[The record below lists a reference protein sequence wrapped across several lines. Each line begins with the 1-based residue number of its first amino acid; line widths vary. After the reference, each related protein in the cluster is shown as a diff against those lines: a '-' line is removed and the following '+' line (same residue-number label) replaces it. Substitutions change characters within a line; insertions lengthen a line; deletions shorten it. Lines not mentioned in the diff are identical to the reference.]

1 MKKFLIPLATALAA
15 LLPHSNTSATIAPAI
30 KFFYSNR
37 TSIEPTASLHRLDTI
52 LAEPVAP
59 LVLAK
64 KSANVERVSHRSHR
78 SHASHR
84 SHRSGR

>member
-30 KFFYSNR
+30 NVFSSTR

-52 LAEPVAP
+52 VAEPVAP

-64 KSANVERVSHRSHR
+64 KSANVERVGHRSHQ